1 MYKFFSFLIICGC
14 SLQQAFAA
22 TPDIN
27 KVGGPKFPL
36 KEGQIQIYLFK
47 KTQLFA
53 GKDWR
58 YFVHDQTFDQADNK
72 HYTVANVSSGKVLF
86 GLKRGGYLATEP
98 LYLDPKFIGKAIFIQ
113 IEDGSH
119 RKLKYEFIDPQTAQL
134 ELKNRY
140 VVGRNSKN
148 NILTI
153 KNLAIRNPPWKSMDS
168 IEIEGYGNSN
178 GMLDG
183 KGRIN
188 IGLSTI
194 VEGDFID
201 GVIKGEA
208 TVYLSKT
215 TIFKG
220 RLTED
225 FTPVKGTLYNTK
237 ENTSFT
243 GKLNGKLTGYWE
255 KSGAGICVNQ
265 NGEKLDCYYIHG
277 RDFTEDKKLESI
289 YPLRKEVH
297 AFLEEMGNFNNI
309 SDKDQEACSKAVRK
323 LQLKNSWTH
332 LHEDTHAARSAYDDA
347 ADDFEE
353 REQDLKQ
360 LKGQLDRLVQKMQ
373 QSPQYIDEKGFDLLF
388 STYADYEKAFYIGL
402 NQCLR
407 SGDRALKKINQTEAR
422 KKQLERENAALKA
435 KIWAP
440 ENFKTFTNKDDPA
453 LRMLKQHQQAIQ
465 QAQEFNRKTRL
476 TSSNIT
482 LSNKSTTKLDNK
494 AEEKNHSEKLSLSS
508 TNRKSTM
515 DEKAQKNKSNQINST
530 KSTKQLM
537 LTLKKSDEAP
547 PVKMIDLYEAYVVC
561 YTHDRGSDWDGYV
574 NNGRSNRVKSDL
586 PRITYQCRGTAGKHE
601 TSIEAALKECGA
613 KSKGV
618 VLNLLSS
625 PVYPNAKRTLHFCG
639 FGGTS
644 IYSHTPGEIDSQTF
658 KRAARIYSCPV
669 GFKGHCVDLKNNS
682 Y

>member
-1 MYKFFSFLIICGC
+1 MYKFFSLLIICGC

-27 KVGGPKFPL
+27 KVGSPKFPL
-36 KEGQIQIYLFK
+36 KEGQVQIYLFK
-47 KTQLFA
+47 KPQLFA
-53 GKDWR
+53 GKEWR
-58 YFVHDQTFDQADNK
+58 YFVHDRGFDQADNK

-86 GLKRGGYLATEP
+86 GLRRGGYLATEP

-119 RKLKYEFIDPQTAQL
+119 RKLKYEFLDPQAAQL
-134 ELKNRY
+134 EFNKRY
-140 VVGRNSKN
+140 VVGRDYKN
-148 NILTI
+148 NIPTI
-153 KNLAIRNPPWKSMDS
+153 KNLTIKNPPWKSMDS

-183 KGRIN
+183 MGRIR

-194 VEGDFID
+194 VEGDFMD
-201 GVIKGEA
+201 GVIKDDA

-215 TIFKG
+215 TTFKG

-225 FTPVKGTLYNTK
+225 FTPIEGTLYY
-237 ENTSFT
+237 ENGSSFS
-243 GKLNGKLTGYWE
+243 GKVYGKLTGYWE
-255 KSGAGICVNQ
+255 KHGAGVCANQ
-265 NGEKLDCYYIHG
+265 SGEKQECYYIHD

-289 YPLRKEVH
+289 YPLRKELH
-297 AFLEEMGNFNNI
+297 SLLEEAGDLYKSF
-309 SDKDQEACSKAVRK
+309 DKEERACGKAVGR
-323 LQLKNSWTH
+323 LERKNSWAH
-332 LHEDTHAARSAYDDA
+332 LHESTYAARNAYEDA
-347 ADDFEE
+347 AFEFEE
-353 REQDLKQ
+353 REHDLKR
-360 LKGQLDRLVQKMQ
+360 LKAKVDHLAKKIQ
-373 QSPQYIDEKGFDLLF
+373 QNPEGIDEKGFDLLF
-388 STYADYEKAFYIGL
+388 KTYFDYEKAFYIGL
-402 NQCLR
+402 NYCLK
-407 SGDRALKKINQTEAR
+407 SGDRALKDINQIEAR
-422 KKQLERENAALKA
+422 KKQRDRENAALKA

-508 TNRKSTM
+508 TNRKSTT
-515 DEKAQKNKSNQINST
+515 DEKAQKNKSNQVNST

-547 PVKMIDLYEAYVVC
+547 PVKMIELYEAYVVC

-613 KSKGV
+613 KSKGA